1 MCPNCCLKGVDCSLM
16 HPKTDR
22 QVCFILCLTAGGIL
36 FLYTGC
42 HSVMLQEEQQNGKMV
57 LWCTLQMLDTGRRR
71 KAKLRINTHVEGHL
85 SKGTKLAHW
94 TIQTGCSRN
103 LPVRVCNVCF
113 KKVQD
118 SILGSQVIL
127 AGAPR
132 KFLQSG
138 LREHWKSWGD
148 HQNAFI
154 TPVHSSHSH
163 FIRPIEMIGWPT
175 SLSNYIFAS
184 HLALCRCTLHNM
196 WDNMSQS

>member
-1 MCPNCCLKGVDCSLM
+1 MCPNCCINGVDCSLM
-16 HPKTDR
+16 HLKTDR

-36 FLYTGC
+36 FLYTSC
-42 HSVMLQEEQQNGKMV
+42 HSVMLHEEQQNGKMV

-71 KAKLRINTHVEGHL
+71 AAKLRINTHVEGHL

-94 TIQTGCSRN
+94 AIQTGCSRN
-103 LPVRVCNVCF
+103 LRVRNVCF

-118 SILGSQVIL
+118 SILGLRVIL

-132 KFLQSG
+132 RFFQSG

-154 TPVHSSHSH
+154 KPHSS
-163 FIRPIEMIGWPT
+163 FITFSFHQASWNDWMT
-175 SLSNYIFAS
+175 HLSV
-184 HLALCRCTLHNM
+184 
-196 WDNMSQS
+196 